1 MEIIISIPIILK
13 LVGRSNE
20 IKHKKDLMQYK
31 NCDVPSNLHSYLP
44 KKTQSVGEIRHETMR
59 GKKVSL
65 WKDKCYLELWGR
77 FLGTYGILDGF

>member
-44 KKTQSVGEIRHETMR
+44 KKTQSVREIRHETMR
-59 GKKVSL
+59 KK
-65 WKDKCYLELWGR
+65 
-77 FLGTYGILDGF
+77 

>member
-44 KKTQSVGEIRHETMR
+44 KKTQFVREIRHETMR
-59 GKKVSL
+59 KKCKPMERQMLAGIGGAGVRVS
-65 WKDKCYLELWGR
+65 WD
-77 FLGTYGILDGF
+77 T